1 MRQAEPVNILLV
13 EDNES
18 DAELTIR
25 GLKKSRLTNRITRF
39 SDGQELIDYLFSTW
53 LVSDESQVRNPC
65 IILLDLKLPM
75 MNGIEVLEI
84 IKADVR
90 TKLIPVVVLTS
101 STEDSDIDA
110 CYRLGVNSFIVKPV
124 EFDKFMDSIHELGMY
139 WLLLNHYPSFQNCQD
154 EKA

>member
-1 MRQAEPVNILLV
+1 MKQGEPVEILLV

-25 GLKKSRLTNRITRF
+25 GLQKSRLVNQITRF
-39 SDGQELIDYLFSTW
+39 SDGQELVDYLFSTW
-53 LVSDESQVRNPC
+53 LEKGESHDSIPS

-84 IKADVR
+84 IKADPR

-101 STEDSDIDA
+101 STEDSDILA

-124 EFDKFMDSIHELGMY
+124 EFDKFMESIQTLGMY
-139 WLLLNHYPSFQNCQD
+139 WLSLNHYPPIQNGQC
-154 EKA
+154 